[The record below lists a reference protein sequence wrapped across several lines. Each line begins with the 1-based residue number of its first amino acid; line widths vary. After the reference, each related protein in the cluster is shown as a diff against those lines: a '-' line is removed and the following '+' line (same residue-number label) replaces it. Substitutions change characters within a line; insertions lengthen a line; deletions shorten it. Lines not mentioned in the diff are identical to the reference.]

1 MFKTTLLKVFI
12 KLDKSYENLDN
23 NDIDIDI
30 SKLKLELFIEGVIS
44 SWLHMSF
51 RFVYVIIFTNEYDI

>member
-12 KLDKSYENLDN
+12 KLDKTYENLEY
-23 NDIDIDI
+23 IDIDI
-30 SKLKLELFIEGVIS
+30 SKLKLELFIYGVIS

-51 RFVYVIIFTNEYDI
+51 KFV